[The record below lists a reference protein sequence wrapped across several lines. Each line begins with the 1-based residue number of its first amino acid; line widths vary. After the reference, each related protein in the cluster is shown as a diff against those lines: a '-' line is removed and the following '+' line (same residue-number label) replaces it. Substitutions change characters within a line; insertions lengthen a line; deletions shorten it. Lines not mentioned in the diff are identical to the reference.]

1 MTVLL
6 VGACLHALCAPDA
19 VLHAPN
25 RDPLVSASLSLATCV
40 RTNRHIFIYIVYSSI
55 DWSFPFPPTPSLHG
69 MCHKCCDA
77 GRGNSQV
84 CLYFTR
90 CTRDVHDHSIFFK
103 VYIDGMIVAVEA
115 AKRGIS
121 MGGGTVSG
129 LMFADDF
136 MGIPETPE
144 RLRKQIQKALLRR
157 SIVNRG
163 KRLIMLQKL
172 HPKFLIIFAISRP

>member
-1 MTVLL
+1 
-6 VGACLHALCAPDA
+6 
-19 VLHAPN
+19 
-25 RDPLVSASLSLATCV
+25 
-40 RTNRHIFIYIVYSSI
+40 
-55 DWSFPFPPTPSLHG
+55 
-69 MCHKCCDA
+69 
-77 GRGNSQV
+77 
-84 CLYFTR
+84 
-90 CTRDVHDHSIFFK
+90 
-103 VYIDGMIVAVEA
+103 MIVAVEA